1 MQEFPKI
8 LYRGAD
14 VEVCMSDTVIVQDA
28 AGEAIARADAYKPL
42 AEIGSEEPAPVAKR
56 QYNRKAK

>member
-1 MQEFPKI
+1 MQEYPKI

-28 AGEAIARADAYKPL
+28 AGEELARADAYKSL
-42 AEIGSEEPAPVAKR
+42 AEIGSEEEVPAPKR
-56 QYNRKAK
+56 AYNRKAK